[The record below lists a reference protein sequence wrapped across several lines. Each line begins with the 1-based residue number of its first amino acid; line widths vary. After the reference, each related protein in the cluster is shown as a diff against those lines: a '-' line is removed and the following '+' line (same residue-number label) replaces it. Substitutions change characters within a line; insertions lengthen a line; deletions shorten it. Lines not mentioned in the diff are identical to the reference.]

1 MSAPR
6 SCATHWSGCPPCEPG
21 AAVTRAIA
29 TGALGLALCLA
40 GATFDSPSLYLPGVA
55 LIVLSAGAVAWVR
68 IAASGVRLVRQPG
81 PPSVVEDEPYPLRIE
96 LRAGRL
102 PPPGGELLDPLLGWP
117 VPIGGR
123 WLRRVRINVRFGRR
137 GRRHLEPGMLVI
149 RDPLRL
155 CVRELHGHGGEELL
169 VLPRTEPV
177 LAPGGGGAGAGEAAL
192 AGATAG
198 MAGRRLDA
206 SLAELEIDGL
216 RPYRDGAPA
225 SRIHWPTVARTG
237 DVLERRLVAELDSAP
252 LLVLDAGDPASEEA
266 LDAAV
271 RAAASLTL
279 HLARVA
285 GCALLL
291 PGDRRAVEI
300 GPDLSGWPALH
311 ARLALVEAGGEPPA
325 KARAPRAGAVLWG
338 TGSDLTRAP
347 RVLERL
353 TAGAR
358 FIVSPHPLA
367 GYRAAFSVAGC
378 TGQALDRARRAAG
391 PGSQRTAA

>member
-1 MSAPR
+1 M
-6 SCATHWSGCPPCEPG
+6 
-21 AAVTRAIA
+21 TRAAA
-29 TGALGLALCLA
+29 TAALGLALCLA
-40 GATFDSPSLYLPGVA
+40 GATFDSPSLYPPGVA
-55 LIVLSAGAVAWVR
+55 LFVLSAGAVAWVQ

-123 WLRRVRINVRFGRR
+123 WMRRVRINVRFARR
-137 GRRHLEPGMLVI
+137 GRRRLEPGLLVI

-155 CVRELHGHGGEELL
+155 CVRELRGEGGEELL

-177 LAPGGGGAGAGEAAL
+177 LAPGGDGAGAGESAL

-252 LLVLDAGDPASEEA
+252 LVVLDAGSPADEEA
-266 LDAAV
+266 LDCAV
-271 RAAASLTL
+271 RAAASLAL
-279 HLARVA
+279 HLARA
-285 GCALLL
+285 SGCALLL
-291 PGDRRAVEI
+291 PGDRRPVEI
-300 GPDLSGWPALH
+300 GPDLSGWHSLH
-311 ARLALVEAGGEPPA
+311 VRLALVEAGSQAPA
-325 KARAPRAGAVLWG
+325 MARAPRGGAVVWV
-338 TGSDLTRAP
+338 TASDIQRAP
-347 RVLERL
+347 RVLDRL
-353 TAGAR
+353 TAAAR
-358 FIVSPHPLA
+358 FIVSPHPLP
-367 GYRAAFSVAGC
+367 GYRAAFTVAGC
-378 TGQALDRARRAAG
+378 TGQALDRARRGAG
-391 PGSQRTAA
+391 GANSRRTAA